1 MEFRTGLEDKPWY
14 VSAIVGVVVAGLIYW
29 GGNQWLLKPR
39 KENLAQ
45 LETQLAGLQ
54 AKIQEGRAAKA
65 QLPQFRQEVQR
76 LEMEL
81 DKLLRILPARRNTP
95 ELMRRIRDLTDQGD
109 FDLQRFTPG
118 NFVDQVFFSE
128 WPIAISLEG
137 TYHNLALFFD
147 RIGRFSR
154 IINIDGLK
162 INSVKSRGRG
172 RPSDHTV
179 SASFNAKTFIYKEPT
194 PEDEMTGDDSRFKG
208 RASARKGAAK

>member
-14 VSAIVGVVVAGLIYW
+14 VSAILGVVIAGLIYW

-45 LETQLAGLQ
+45 LETQLASLQ

-118 NFVDQVFFSE
+118 NFIDQEFFSE
-128 WPIAISLEG
+128 WPIAIRLEG
-137 TYHNLALFFD
+137 SYHNLALFFD

-162 INSVKSRGRG
+162 INSSKSRGKG
-172 RPSDHTV
+172 RKSDQTI
-179 SASFNAKTFIYKEPT
+179 SASFNAKTFIYKDTEPVV
-194 PEDEMTGDDSRFKG
+194 EEEG
-208 RASARKGAAK
+208 GAGQ